1 MTAPMGEDISVF
13 PSKYRVAWLSCG
25 TEGKVIGRV
34 TNLCRLFVDDVHPEP
49 HLPGRD
55 RDSSLQRPFQT
66 AGHSRPQHVCTRA
79 RARMRVRT
87 HTHILSWIFSRGCL
101 RSRHLR
107 LCCQISRCYNGN
119 TLTRVMPSAAPSILR
134 RWPHLS
140 LPTTRVIAILLRKVK
155 KAAPGHPGGKGQSK
169 NPVSVALTPELWSRA
184 RLLAHVMPP
193 PGGQVDR
200 GCR

>member
-1 MTAPMGEDISVF
+1 MQALCGRCTSRATLAREGQRLKPAEAFPDCRAF
-13 PSKYRVAWLSCG
+13 PSPARVHTCA
-25 TEGKVIGRV
+25 
-34 TNLCRLFVDDVHPEP
+34 
-49 HLPGRD
+49 
-55 RDSSLQRPFQT
+55 
-66 AGHSRPQHVCTRA
+66 CTHA
-79 RARMRVRT
+79 RAHT

-184 RLLAHVMPP
+184 RLLAHVMLP